1 VIDKQFSR
9 KAKREFK
16 AHPRKGEISPTE
28 AGERQFGNSAKGYH
42 LDQRAH
48 RLARALTPEES
59 QRQQKQQSKKGRG
72 KDRETE
78 ALLFHVA
85 TGGDLET

>member
-42 LDQRAH
+42 LHQRPH
-48 RLARALTPEES
+48 RLARALTPDEF
-59 QRQQKQQSKKGRG
+59 QKWQKQQSLKGKN